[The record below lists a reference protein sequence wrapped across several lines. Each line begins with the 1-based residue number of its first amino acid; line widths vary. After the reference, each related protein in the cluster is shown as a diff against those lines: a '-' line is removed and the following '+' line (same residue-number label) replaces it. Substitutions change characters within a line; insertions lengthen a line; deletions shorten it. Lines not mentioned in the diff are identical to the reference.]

1 MLFSIISLLTGASV
15 HRTVARAKRN
25 GIFIAL
31 ALLFLLT
38 AYALA
43 VTAGAI
49 WLAGIYGPVGA
60 ALFLAACALLLGI
73 IVLVVMAVINAREA
87 RRVRERRAAL
97 ESLATVGLGLIRAQP
112 LLTAGV
118 LAAIVAANLVGSK
131 REED

>member
-1 MLFSIISLLTGASV
+1 MLSILSLLTGASV
-15 HRTVARAKRN
+15 HRTVARAKRAS
-25 GIFIAL
+25 IFLAL

-60 ALFLAACALLLGI
+60 ALFLAACALLI
-73 IVLVVMAVINAREA
+73 AVILVVVMVMINAQDK
-87 RRVRERRAAL
+87 RRARERRAAL
-97 ESLATVGLGLIRAQP
+97 ESLAAVGLGLVRAQP

-131 REED
+131 RED

>member
-1 MLFSIISLLTGASV
+1 MLSILSLLTGASV
-15 HRTVARAKRN
+15 HRTVARAKRTS
-25 GIFIAL
+25 IFLAL
-31 ALLFLLT
+31 ALLFILT

-60 ALFLAACALLLGI
+60 ALFLAACALLI
-73 IVLVVMAVINAREA
+73 AVILVVVMGVINAQEK
-87 RRVRERRAAL
+87 RRARERRAAL
-97 ESLATVGLGLIRAQP
+97 ESLAAVGLGLVRAQP

-131 REED
+131 RED

>member
-1 MLFSIISLLTGASV
+1 MLFSILSLLTGASV
-15 HRTVARAKRN
+15 HRTVGRAKRN

-31 ALLFLLT
+31 AVLFLLT

-60 ALFLAACALLLGI
+60 ALFLAACALLIAI
-73 IVLVVMAVINAREA
+73 IALVVMSIINAREA
-87 RRVRERRAAL
+87 RRTRERRAAL

-131 REED
+131 RED

>member
-1 MLFSIISLLTGASV
+1 MLFSILSLLTGASV
-15 HRTVARAKRN
+15 HRTVVRAKRN
-25 GIFIAL
+25 SIFIAL
-31 ALLFLLT
+31 AVLFLLT

-49 WLAGIYGPVGA
+49 WLAAIYGPVGA
-60 ALFLAACALLLGI
+60 ALFLAACALLIAI
-73 IVLVVMAVINAREA
+73 IALVAMSIINTREA
-87 RRVRERRAAL
+87 RRARERRAAV

-131 REED
+131 RDD

>member
-1 MLFSIISLLTGASV
+1 MLFSILSLLTGASV

-25 GIFIAL
+25 SIFIAL
-31 ALLFLLT
+31 AVLFLLT

-49 WLAGIYGPVGA
+49 WLAGIYGLVGA
-60 ALFLAACALLLGI
+60 ALFLAACALLIAI
-73 IVLVVMAVINAREA
+73 IALVAMSIINTREA
-87 RRVRERRAAL
+87 RRARERRAAV

-131 REED
+131 RDD

>member
-1 MLFSIISLLTGASV
+1 MLFSILGLLTGASV

-25 GIFIAL
+25 GIFIAF
-31 ALLFLLT
+31 AVLFLFT

-49 WLAGIYGPVGA
+49 WLAGIYGPIGA
-60 ALFLAACALLLGI
+60 ALFLAACALLIAI
-73 IVLVVMAVINAREA
+73 IALVVMSIINAREA
-87 RRVRERRAAL
+87 RRTRERRAAL

-131 REED
+131 RED

>member
-1 MLFSIISLLTGASV
+1 MLSILSLVTGASV

-25 GIFIAL
+25 SIFIAL
-31 ALLFLLT
+31 AALFLLT

-49 WLAGIYGPVGA
+49 WLAGIYGAFGA
-60 ALFLAACALLLGI
+60 VLFLAACALLIAI
-73 IVLVVMAVINAREA
+73 IALVVMAVINAREK
-87 RRVRERRAAL
+87 RRTRERRAAL
-97 ESLATVGLGLIRAQP
+97 ESMAAVGIGLIRSQP

-131 REED
+131 QRED

>member
-1 MLFSIISLLTGASV
+1 MLFPILSMLLGTSLN
-15 HRTVARAKRN
+15 RTVARTKRN
-25 GIFIAL
+25 GIFIGL
-31 ALLFLLT
+31 AMLFLLT

-49 WLAGIYGPVGA
+49 WLAGIYGAVGA

-73 IVLVVMAVINAREA
+73 IVLVVMSIINVQEA
-87 RRVRERRAAL
+87 RRARERRVAM

-131 REED
+131 RD

>member
-1 MLFSIISLLTGASV
+1 MLFSILSLLTGASV

-25 GIFIAL
+25 SIFIAL
-31 ALLFLLT
+31 AVLFLLT

-60 ALFLAACALLLGI
+60 ALFLAACALLIAI
-73 IVLVVMAVINAREA
+73 IALVAMSIINTREA
-87 RRVRERRAAL
+87 RRARERRAAV

-131 REED
+131 RDD

>member
-1 MLFSIISLLTGASV
+1 MLFSILSLLTGASV

-31 ALLFLLT
+31 AVLFLLT
-38 AYALA
+38 AYALG

-60 ALFLAACALLLGI
+60 ALFLAACALLIGI
-73 IVLVVMAVINAREA
+73 IVLVVMAVINAQEA

-131 REED
+131 RED